1 MLRVQPIT
9 PDQNYFDLGG
19 DSMLAVQMFTRI
31 EQEFH
36 VKLPLA
42 TLFDAPT
49 VRELALVLQQETS
62 ASSWS
67 PLVAIQPSGT
77 RPPFFC
83 VHPHG
88 GEVLIYRDLA
98 RHLGLNQPFYAL
110 QSQGLDGSLAPL
122 KTIEEMAELYLKEIR
137 RVQARGPY
145 YLGGYCMG
153 GAVAYEIAQQ
163 LRANGEDVALL
174 AMFDTPNYAHLETP
188 TFLEGIYY
196 TSERLIF
203 HIANVLSL
211 DSTEKVKFL
220 NERMRLFRGR
230 VPVWMSMAYGKIPS
244 SSAGSVSESS
254 ALGRVWR
261 ANFRACAE
269 YVPRPYAGKITAFN
283 PAKQF
288 RRLKNPN
295 LKWDDLASE
304 GLELVLVPVNPPGL
318 LAEPYVLQLAKVLEV
333 AIDGAIRN
341 RET

>member
-31 EQEFH
+31 EQEFQ

-49 VRELALVLQQETS
+49 IRELAQMLQQETS
-62 ASSWS
+62 TSSWS

-98 RHLGLNQPFYAL
+98 RHLGPSQPFYGL
-110 QSQGLDGSLAPL
+110 QSQGLDGSLTPL
-122 KTIEEMAELYLKEIR
+122 KTIQEMAELYLKEMR
-137 RVQARGPY
+137 RVQVRGPY
-145 YLGGYCMG
+145 FLGGYCMG

-163 LRANGEDVALL
+163 LQAKGEQVALL

-188 TFLEGIYY
+188 TLFEGVYY
-196 TSERLIF
+196 TAERLKF
-203 HIANVLSL
+203 HAANILSL
-211 DSTEKVKFL
+211 DSAEKSRFL
-220 NERMRLFRGR
+220 GERMRLFRGR
-230 VPVWMSMAYGKIPS
+230 VPVWLSMAYGKIPS
-244 SSAGSVSESS
+244 GSVGSVSASS
-254 ALGRVWR
+254 ALGGVWR

-269 YVPRPYAGKITAFN
+269 YVPRPYAGKITAFY

-295 LKWDDLASE
+295 LKWDDLALE

-318 LAEPYVLQLAKVLEV
+318 LAEPYVLQLAKALE
-333 AIDGAIRN
+333 ASIDGAIRN
-341 RET
+341 CKS